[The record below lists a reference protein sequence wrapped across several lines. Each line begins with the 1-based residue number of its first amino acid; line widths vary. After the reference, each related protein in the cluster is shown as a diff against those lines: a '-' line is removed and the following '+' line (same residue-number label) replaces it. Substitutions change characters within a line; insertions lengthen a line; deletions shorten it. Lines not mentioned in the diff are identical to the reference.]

1 METIDTKIYID
12 GQQFDGLA
20 DLPSLE
26 PETDGGY
33 ADDLP
38 PIVIAE
44 RAEFTGTLTMTREQ
58 AMRLAELISP
68 YFWDFSEAFHETV
81 RTSPKRWHIF
91 RYTKR
96 ARIRKKHYKSFVTEL
111 IYRIETKAKAREDH
125 ATV

>member
-1 METIDTKIYID
+1 METRDTKIYID
-12 GQQFDGLA
+12 GQPFEGIGEFMAGPKFA
-20 DLPSLE
+20 DNQL
-26 PETDGGY
+26 
-33 ADDLP
+33 DL
-38 PIVIAE
+38 V
-44 RAEFTGTLTMTREQ
+44 RNSQGKEFSFEVAMTREQ

-68 YFWDFSEAFHETV
+68 YFRDFSEAFHETV

-111 IYRIETKAKAREDH
+111 IYRIETKAKVREDH